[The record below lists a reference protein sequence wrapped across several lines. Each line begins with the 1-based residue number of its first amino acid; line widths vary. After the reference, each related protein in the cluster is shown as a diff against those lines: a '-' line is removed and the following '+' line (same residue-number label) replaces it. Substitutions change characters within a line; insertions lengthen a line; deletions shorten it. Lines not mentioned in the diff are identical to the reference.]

1 MGNKIMFN
9 SKNNKIMNELI
20 IKSKS
25 EQTQAEYLTEKYN
38 VNVNI
43 QSANGGKVEAVYETF
58 LDSKDNGYIANVNIR
73 VEADGALRYN
83 LDVAKSDETE
93 AVVAV
98 AREIERLVFKTGTTT
113 LEETS
118 EEKAV
123 AE

>member
-1 MGNKIMFN
+1 
-9 SKNNKIMNELI
+9 MNELI

-25 EQTQAEYLTEKYN
+25 EQTQAEYRTEKYN

-43 QSANGGKVEAVYETF
+43 TTVSDKVEAVYETF
-58 LDSKDNGYIANVNIR
+58 RDPKGNGYVANVNIR

-93 AVVAV
+93 SVVAV
-98 AREIERLVFKTGTTT
+98 AREIEKLVFKTEETT
-113 LEETS
+113 LDETS

>member
-1 MGNKIMFN
+1 
-9 SKNNKIMNELI
+9 MNELI

-25 EQTQAEYLTEKYN
+25 EQTQAEYRTEKYN

-43 QSANGGKVEAVYETF
+43 TTVSDKVEAVYETF
-58 LDSKDNGYIANVNIR
+58 INKKDNGYVANVNIR

-93 AVVAV
+93 SVVAV
-98 AREIERLVFKTGTTT
+98 AREIEKLVFKTDETT
-113 LEETS
+113 LDETS

>member
-1 MGNKIMFN
+1 
-9 SKNNKIMNELI
+9 MNELI

-43 QSANGGKVEAVYETF
+43 TTVSDKVESVYETF
-58 LDSKDNGYIANVNIR
+58 LDPKDNGYIANVNIR
-73 VEADGALRYN
+73 VEAGTLRYN

-98 AREIERLVFKTGTTT
+98 AREIEKLVFKTEETT

>member
-1 MGNKIMFN
+1 
-9 SKNNKIMNELI
+9 MNELI

-25 EQTQAEYLTEKYN
+25 EQTQAEYRTEKYK

-43 QSANGGKVEAVYETF
+43 TTVSDKVEAVYETF
-58 LDSKDNGYIANVNIR
+58 LDPNGNGYVANVNIR

-93 AVVAV
+93 SVVAV
-98 AREIERLVFKTGTTT
+98 AREIEKLVFKTDETT
-113 LEETS
+113 LKETS
-118 EEKAV
+118 EENTA

>member
-1 MGNKIMFN
+1 
-9 SKNNKIMNELI
+9 MNELI

-43 QSANGGKVEAVYETF
+43 TTVSDKVESVYETF
-58 LDSKDNGYIANVNIR
+58 LDPKDNGYVANVNIR

-98 AREIERLVFKTGTTT
+98 ARAIERLVFKTEETT

>member
-1 MGNKIMFN
+1 MFN

-38 VNVNI
+38 VNVTI
-43 QSANGGKVEAVYETF
+43 QSANGGKVESVYETF
-58 LDSKDNGYIANVNIR
+58 LDPKDNGYIANVNIR
-73 VEADGALRYN
+73 VEAGTLRYN

-93 AVVAV
+93 AVVSV
-98 AREIERLVFKTGTTT
+98 AREIERLVFKTETTT

>member
-1 MGNKIMFN
+1 
-9 SKNNKIMNELI
+9 MNELI

-38 VNVNI
+38 VNVTI
-43 QSANGGKVEAVYETF
+43 QSANGGKVESVYETF
-58 LDSKDNGYIANVNIR
+58 LNSKDNGYVANVNIR

-93 AVVAV
+93 NVVAV
-98 AREIERLVFKTGTTT
+98 AREIEKLVFKT
-113 LEETS
+113 EETS

>member
-25 EQTQAEYLTEKYN
+25 EQTQAEYRTEKYN

-43 QSANGGKVEAVYETF
+43 TTVSDKVEAVYETF
-58 LDSKDNGYIANVNIR
+58 LNPKDNGYVANVNIR
-73 VEADGALRYN
+73 VEADGSLRYN
-83 LDVAKSDETE
+83 LDVAKSDDTE
-93 AVVAV
+93 NVVAV
-98 AREIERLVFKTGTTT
+98 AREIEKLVFKTEKTT

-118 EEKAV
+118 EKNAV
-123 AE
+123 A

>member
-1 MGNKIMFN
+1 
-9 SKNNKIMNELI
+9 MNELI

-43 QSANGGKVEAVYETF
+43 TTVSDKVESVYETF
-58 LDSKDNGYIANVNIR
+58 LDPKDNGYIANVNIR
-73 VEADGALRYN
+73 VEADGTLRYN

-98 AREIERLVFKTGTTT
+98 ARAIERLVFKTEETT

>member
-1 MGNKIMFN
+1 MFN

-38 VNVNI
+38 VNVTI
-43 QSANGGKVEAVYETF
+43 QSANGGKVESVYETF
-58 LDSKDNGYIANVNIR
+58 LDSKDNGYVANVNIR
-73 VEADGALRYN
+73 VEADNTLRYN

-93 AVVAV
+93 AVLAV
-98 AREIERLVFKTGTTT
+98 AREIEKIVFKTEETT

>member
-1 MGNKIMFN
+1 MFN
-9 SKNNKIMNELI
+9 SKNNKSMNELI

-25 EQTQAEYLTEKYN
+25 EQTQAEYRTEKYN

-43 QSANGGKVEAVYETF
+43 TTVSDKVEAVYETF
-58 LDSKDNGYIANVNIR
+58 LNPKDNGYVANVNIR

-83 LDVAKSDETE
+83 LDVAKSDDTE

-98 AREIERLVFKTGTTT
+98 AREIEKLVFKTEGTT

-118 EEKAV
+118 EENAIT
-123 AE
+123 E

>member
-1 MGNKIMFN
+1 
-9 SKNNKIMNELI
+9 MNELI

-58 LDSKDNGYIANVNIR
+58 LNSKDNGYIANVNIR
-73 VEADGALRYN
+73 VEAGTLRYN

-93 AVVAV
+93 AVLAV
-98 AREIERLVFKTGTTT
+98 AREIEKIVFKTEETT

>member
-1 MGNKIMFN
+1 MFN

-43 QSANGGKVEAVYETF
+43 TTVSDKVESVYETF
-58 LDSKDNGYIANVNIR
+58 LDSKDNGYVANVNIR

-93 AVVAV
+93 TVVAV
-98 AREIERLVFKTGTTT
+98 AREIEKIVFKTEETT

>member
-1 MGNKIMFN
+1 
-9 SKNNKIMNELI
+9 MNELI

-43 QSANGGKVEAVYETF
+43 TTVSDKVESVYETF
-58 LDSKDNGYIANVNIR
+58 LDPKDNGYIANVNIR
-73 VEADGALRYN
+73 VEADGTLRYN

-98 AREIERLVFKTGTTT
+98 AREIEKIVFKTEETT

>member
-1 MGNKIMFN
+1 
-9 SKNNKIMNELI
+9 MNELI

-25 EQTQAEYLTEKYN
+25 EQTQAEYRTEKYN

-43 QSANGGKVEAVYETF
+43 TTVSDKVEAVYETF
-58 LDSKDNGYIANVNIR
+58 LNPKDNGYVANVNIR

-83 LDVAKSDETE
+83 LDVAKSDDTE
-93 AVVAV
+93 SVVAV
-98 AREIERLVFKTGTTT
+98 AREIEKLVFKKEETT

-118 EEKAV
+118 GEKAV